1 VEGGESPSEEKMN
14 SEYIPFVLWGSA
26 LAGILVCVGY
36 FAYRRH
42 KWKSLPYG
50 FRPRSCGPATIGAF
64 YDLLN
69 EEQRHTMEIIVEQR
83 AEERRPE
90 YPDCIPP
97 APKPECE
104 PK

>member
-1 VEGGESPSEEKMN
+1 MN
-14 SEYIPFVLWGSA
+14 HEYIPYFLWGSA
-26 LAGILVCVGY
+26 IIGIVVFLAY

-50 FRPRSCGPATIGAF
+50 FRPRSCGPGAVGAF

-69 EEQRHTMEIIVEQR
+69 KDQQHTMEIIVEQK

-90 YPDCIPP
+90 YPDGEPP
-97 APKPECE
+97 E
-104 PK
+104 PKRPSEAIT